1 MKVSNNNVVAV
12 SYKLEV
18 EGKIADQSAP
28 GQPLEYIHGTGMLL
42 PKFEAALAGK
52 EPGEG
57 FDFVLSPEDGYGRYD
72 PSYKIDLPKSAFA
85 IDGKVR
91 EDLLVVG
98 RTIPMLNQAGQ
109 VVQGTVAEVTE
120 MAVTMDFN
128 HPMAGKTLHFT
139 GQVESVRAASD
150 KELTEGL
157 HGEYLP
163 PEEHHCPHGKGR
175 GRCHGEGHGEGHC
188 HGEGH
193 GDGECCHGEG
203 HGDGEC
209 CGEGEGCCHKS

>member
-1 MKVSNNNVVAV
+1 MKVEKNKVVAV
-12 SYKLEV
+12 SYALEV
-18 EGKIADQSAP
+18 EGKIADRSAP
-28 GQPLEYIHGTGMLL
+28 GQPLEYIHGSGMLL
-42 PKFEAALAGK
+42 PKFEAALEGK
-52 EPGEG
+52 EPGDG
-57 FDFVLSPEDGYGRYD
+57 FDFVLSPEDGYGKYD

-98 RTIPMLNQAGQ
+98 RVIPMLNQAGQ

-139 GQVESVRAASD
+139 GKVESVRSASD

-163 PEEHHCPHGKGR
+163 PEEH
-175 GRCHGEGHGEGHC
+175 
-188 HGEGH
+188 
-193 GDGECCHGEG
+193 ECCHGKGNCHKEEG
-203 HGDGEC
+203 DECCGKGEGHHGDGEC
-209 CGEGEGCCHKS
+209 CGKGEGCCHKD